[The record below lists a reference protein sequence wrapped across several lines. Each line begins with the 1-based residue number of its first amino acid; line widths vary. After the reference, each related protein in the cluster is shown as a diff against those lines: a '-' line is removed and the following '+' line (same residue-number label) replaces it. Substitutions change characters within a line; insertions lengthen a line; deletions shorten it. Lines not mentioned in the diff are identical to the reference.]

1 MKRELGGSQISALL
15 ESVPGIVHVLRS
27 PVADALVGMI
37 RAGAGI
43 EPIRHEHVDELIQ
56 YAVRRGLIPNSEGEE
71 LLAEVRAAVPARR
84 SRKRAGQAPAR
95 RGNKAKTGPPKA
107 RTGPFG
113 AKIKPSK
120 DKTKPATAKAGPF
133 GTAKTK
139 PSKAKTKPATAKAGP
154 AKGRPAKKATRGPSA
169 PKSKPVAG
177 KPTVKAKTKATPQK
191 AGKRSARKPSG
202 RR

>member
-43 EPIRHEHVDELIQ
+43 EPIRHEHVEELIQ
-56 YAVRRGLIPNSEGEE
+56 YAVRRGLIPNSEGEQ

-84 SRKRAGQAPAR
+84 SRKRAGHAPAR
-95 RGNKAKTGPPKA
+95 RGKKAGPSKAK
-107 RTGPFG
+107 TGPFG
-113 AKIKPSK
+113 AK
-120 DKTKPATAKAGPF
+120 
-133 GTAKTK
+133 TK
-139 PSKAKTKPATAKAGP
+139 PSEAKTGP
-154 AKGRPAKKATRGPSA
+154 DRGRPAKKATRGPSA
-169 PKSKPVAG
+169 PKAKQAARKPA
-177 KPTVKAKTKATPQK
+177 VKAKKKATQQQ
-191 AGKRSARKPSG
+191 ATKRVARKPAS